1 MRRGEFIHPQKRCDR
16 SGAVGIQSTQIYKPL
31 RPMFCHGRTRRGAA
45 LVIANRMGLSIQ
57 SSRKTARLQFAF
69 KHRRT
74 TRVRKMGGMKTPIP
88 QPTQRVESS
97 RRPSVPPFT
106 PGPPREAA
114 VRKYFAR
121 GEMER
126 ITANRWFLA
135 TVFLSL
141 LTLVNSVAWIVAL
154 PLKTIQTIVVHEE
167 SSGRQTP
174 DLSGTSSYV
183 PDHAAVEYFLSE
195 FINNVYDINASTI
208 DHNLA
213 LAGKMTV
220 GEATDQL
227 NALLHK
233 VNPYSKLHDNPQLRQ
248 TFNRLTANWLTD
260 DTLIIR
266 FTLTDIDAPGSTPK
280 TTTWAMTLTF
290 VRIPPTTLDQV
301 KINPGGIYVKNF
313 NVNQE
318 Q

>member
-1 MRRGEFIHPQKRCDR
+1 
-16 SGAVGIQSTQIYKPL
+16 
-31 RPMFCHGRTRRGAA
+31 
-45 LVIANRMGLSIQ
+45 
-57 SSRKTARLQFAF
+57 
-69 KHRRT
+69 
-74 TRVRKMGGMKTPIP
+74 MKTSS
-88 QPTQRVESS
+88 QKSAQRPESS
-97 RRPSVPPFT
+97 KRPSVPPFT
-106 PGPPREAA
+106 PGPVREAA

-135 TVFLSL
+135 TVFFAV

-154 PLKTIQTIVVHEE
+154 PFKTVQTIVVHEE

-174 DLSGTSSYV
+174 DLTGTSSYI

-195 FINNVYDINASTI
+195 WINNVYDINASTI
-208 DHNLA
+208 DNNLA

-220 GEATDQL
+220 GDATDQL

-233 VNPYSKLHDNPQLRQ
+233 VNPYSKLHDNPQMRQ

-266 FTLTDIDAPGSTPK
+266 FTLTELDAPGATPK
-280 TTTWAMTLTF
+280 ITTWAMTITF
-290 VRIPPTTLDQV
+290 VRIPPTTIEQV
-301 KINPGGIYVKNF
+301 KINPGGIYVKSF